1 VIYFIF
7 QFFTSVAPHN
17 SQIKTN
23 NDVIDRGCDA
33 SRHININTSPLRAG
47 FWQKKNEKVYDLEVF
62 CEVVRFPGVNRDFL
76 WGGYEV
82 ISGNKYF
89 LRSCPNFFND
99 RPLMSSS
106 TMMICFKIQ

>member
-1 VIYFIF
+1 M
-7 QFFTSVAPHN
+7 TSLCIITVRLRLLVT
-17 SQIKTN
+17 SLIV
-23 NDVIDRGCDA
+23 DVTHHD
-33 SRHININTSPLRAG
+33 TSTSTRTPSSWILAE
-47 FWQKKNEKVYDLEVF
+47 KNKKVYDLEIF